1 MHKLTRSTL
10 KLNGQDYDAGTG
22 QPIGAPNQASID
34 GVIRK
39 PKPNKTHPIQ
49 HLSVHPSPSNT
60 LMRSAVRKPPK
71 STRLIGSVNT
81 PIGLTTKSPAIESST
96 MVGRID
102 PGLAKRAKT
111 FRPSRQISRFGATL
125 RSATNVPEIKAAL
138 NSSAEAASER
148 VKSIARPA
156 GANLLER
163 AVENANSHEQPK
175 LSRKEVR
182 RQNGRPKVRGHGAAV
197 VLVSLMGVLVIA
209 YAIYANMPNVMVKV
223 ASVRA
228 GFSAVLPSDRPA
240 GYSLASVDYQPST
253 VSFNFSSN
261 TDSRKFT
268 ITEHSSNWDSAT
280 LLSSEIVPTD
290 GSKYQELSLDGQNI
304 FLYGND
310 QAAWVTNGIL
320 FQVNGNNSLST
331 NQILQLATTL

>member
-1 MHKLTRSTL
+1 MHKSTRSTL
-10 KLNGQDYDAGTG
+10 KINGRDYDAGTG
-22 QPIGAPNQASID
+22 KPIAAQNPVSID

-49 HLSVHPSPSNT
+49 HLIVHPAPSQT
-60 LMRSAVRKPPK
+60 LMRSAVRKPLK
-71 STRLIGSVNT
+71 SNRLIRSVDT
-81 PIGLTTKSPAIESST
+81 PIGLTTRSPLIESSP

-111 FRPSRQISRFGATL
+111 FRHSVEISRFGATL
-125 RSATNVPEIKAAL
+125 KSAPSLPEAKASLDSPTEAL
-138 NSSAEAASER
+138 AER
-148 VKSIARPA
+148 VKSIARPT

-163 AVENANSHEQPK
+163 AIENANSHNQPK
-175 LSRKEVR
+175 LSRKEARLQHVKR
-182 RQNGRPKVRGHGAAV
+182 KERGRGASV
-197 VLVSLMGVLVIA
+197 VLISLMGILVLA
-209 YAIYANMPNVMVKV
+209 YAIYVNMPNVMVKV

-228 GFSAVLPSDRPA
+228 GFSAVLPSYRPA
-240 GYSLASVDYQPST
+240 GYSLASVNYQPST

-261 TDSRKFT
+261 TDNRKFA

-280 LLSSEIVPTD
+280 LLSSAIVPIE
-290 GSKYQELSLDGQNI
+290 GSHYQKITLDGQNV

-320 FQVNGNNSLST
+320 FQVNGNSSLSD